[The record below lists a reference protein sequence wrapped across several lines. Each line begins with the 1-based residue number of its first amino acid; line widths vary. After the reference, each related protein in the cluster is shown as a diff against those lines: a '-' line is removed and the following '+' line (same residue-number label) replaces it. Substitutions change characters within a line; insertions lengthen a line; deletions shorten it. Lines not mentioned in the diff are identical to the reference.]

1 MCVGGL
7 LAKQCA
13 QRLLLPKGRLF
24 LMHTEVP
31 FGLMVGMHTRAH
43 AHACT
48 RAHTHRSTDVH
59 DSRRDL
65 CVRDNLCNQNPS
77 SILCFLVLEAPTQ
90 RLPIYK
96 AKFLLIRILDFL
108 DKDTKGQASTKQVP
122 VEPGSLCSKAAHSL
136 MAEP

>member
-31 FGLMVGMHTRAH
+31 FGLMVGMHRCTHTRAH
-43 AHACT
+43 
-48 RAHTHRSTDVH
+48 AHTHRSTDVH

-77 SILCFLVLEAPTQ
+77 SILCFLVLEPQ
-90 RLPIYK
+90 LKGFPFIKRNS
-96 AKFLLIRILDFL
+96 FLY
-108 DKDTKGQASTKQVP
+108 AS
-122 VEPGSLCSKAAHSL
+122 
-136 MAEP
+136 

>member
-31 FGLMVGMHTRAH
+31 FGLMVGMHRCTHTRAH
-43 AHACT
+43 
-48 RAHTHRSTDVH
+48 AHTHRSTDVH

-136 MAEP
+136 MAEL